1 MNEKAP
7 KPIPKPIV
15 NIDELPLTAEARGI
29 RFAAE
34 TCEFGVMLGLYR
46 VGATLHVVPPGKRA
60 SPFHRHHT
68 ADEMFLILSGVA
80 EYRLGD
86 EHLPVKAGD
95 CLGAP
100 AGGQAH
106 QIINTGSEPLRYL
119 AFSNNTNADVVEY
132 PDSGRIRID
141 IGATGTHR
149 EDATFKAGGRLV
161 PMDYWEGED
170 VGDEEP

>member
-1 MNEKAP
+1 MNRNA
-7 KPIPKPIV
+7 PKPIV
-15 NIDELPLTAEARGI
+15 NLAELPLTGQARGT

-34 TCEFGVMLGLYR
+34 TCALGPMLGLYHL
-46 VGATLHVVPPGKRA
+46 GATLHVVPPGKTA
-60 SPFHRHHT
+60 APFHRHHT

-80 EYRLGD
+80 EYRIGD
-86 EHLPVKAGD
+86 ERLPVQAGD

-106 QIINTGSEPLRYL
+106 QIVNTGATPLRYL
-119 AFSNNTNADVVEY
+119 AFANNTNADVVEY

-149 EDATFKAGGRLV
+149 EDATFKAGGRLM
-161 PMDYWEGED
+161 PMDYWEGEEIG
-170 VGDEEP
+170 GDEA